1 MSKRPD
7 KIQRE
12 VMRLMRKVGVSPA
25 VIYAYEK
32 TGFLLLKE
40 SYKSLPP
47 EDRAEYDAA
56 IAEYRAQELT
66 RRGAKR

>member
-1 MSKRPD
+1 LVLAPP
-7 KIQRE
+7 
-12 VMRLMRKVGVSPA
+12 LFT
-25 VIYAYEK
+25 IYAYEK

-56 IAEYRAQELT
+56 IAEYY
-66 RRGAKR
+66 AKEQVRTGSKR

>member
-1 MSKRPD
+1 
-7 KIQRE
+7 
-12 VMRLMRKVGVSPA
+12 MRLMHKVGVSPA

-32 TGFLLLKE
+32 TGFLLLEE

-56 IAEYRAQELT
+56 IAEYY
-66 RRGAKR
+66 AKEQVRTGTQR